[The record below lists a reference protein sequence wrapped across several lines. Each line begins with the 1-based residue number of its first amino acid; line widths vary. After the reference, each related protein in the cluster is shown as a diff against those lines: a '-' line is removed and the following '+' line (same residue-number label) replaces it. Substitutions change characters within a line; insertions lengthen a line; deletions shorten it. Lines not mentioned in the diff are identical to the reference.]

1 MILKVLKAK
10 MLLKLSKYRP
20 HLLLRKSEVQ
30 VVIHVKRCFFT
41 GKGVFYVGHLYNIMK
56 SEGQ

>member
-1 MILKVLKAK
+1 MILKLLKIK

-30 VVIHVKRCFFT
+30 VVIHVKRWFCT
-41 GKGVFYVGHLYNIMK
+41 DKGVFYVNHLCNLMK